1 MSKDKKVLELAGL
14 AERYRGEYH
23 ERHRLAK
30 LKTQHEQTM
39 ANIGDLDI
47 DDPTVQKRAAEASL
61 GLALVAARLKRM
73 NVPHRQF
80 DAMNSLLNEE
90 KESFNQVVLAA
101 KARAF
106 EELLASQARFFDG
119 DKSACR
125 EWWERL
131 NPPHPMFRKFAA
143 HMATQFFGP
152 REQRDIVQEVDSFLK
167 DREKANA
174 ELKLG
179 LD

>member
-1 MSKDKKVLELAGL
+1 MSKDKNILELVAL
-14 AERYRGEYH
+14 AEKRKGEYQ
-23 ERHRLAK
+23 ERQRLEK
-30 LKTQHEQTM
+30 LKAQHQRTM
-39 ANIGDLDI
+39 ANIGDDDI
-47 DDPTVQKRAAEASL
+47 EDPAVQKKVAEATL
-61 GLALVAARLKRM
+61 GLTLVAARLNRM
-73 NVPHRQF
+73 NVPHREF
-80 DAMNSLLNEE
+80 DAINSLLNKE

-106 EELLASQARFFDG
+106 AELLASQERFFDG
-119 DKSACR
+119 DKAACR

-131 NPPHPMFRKFAA
+131 FPPHPMFRKFAD
-143 HMATQFFGP
+143 HIATQFFGP